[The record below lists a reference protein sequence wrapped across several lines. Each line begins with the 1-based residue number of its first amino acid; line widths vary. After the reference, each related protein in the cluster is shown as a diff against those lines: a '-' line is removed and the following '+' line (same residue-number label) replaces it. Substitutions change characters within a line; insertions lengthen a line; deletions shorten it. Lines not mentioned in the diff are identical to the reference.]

1 MRSWKKVAILT
12 AAASMASVAPGE
24 GPTAA
29 AGDDAALMRRLVDVI
44 GTGDPAAYEGF
55 VLQNY
60 APAALA
66 DSSVEEQ
73 ADRLARIFTDTGGFE
88 IERIAG
94 QSSGWMQAEAHDRT
108 AHIRYCLTLKR
119 TRVAGRDFVTEFS
132 TRALYPAGA
141 KLKSPTPAE
150 TVRAIRAIADAYARR
165 GLLSGVIL
173 IAKDDKILFEKAYG
187 WASLAYDRPITL
199 ATRLNI
205 ASIAKRFTGV
215 AIGQLVDAG
224 KLSFDD
230 TVGKLLPD
238 YPDQAVRDRVTVR
251 QLLSHTSGLG
261 PEDYYEKPKWATAR
275 PHLRSVSD
283 YMKIVAGTTVGAEP
297 GRYLYSNSG
306 YVLLG
311 AIIERL
317 SGQGF
322 YDYVSDHIF
331 MPAGMRHS
339 FYHVLDDED
348 PDVAVPLTNLF
359 SKAENSYVYRLGR
372 PRSAI
377 YELAARGGSQGG
389 AYVTA
394 GDLFAFERA
403 LHHGKLL
410 SRATLA
416 EMTRPQSPSVGGA
429 GGLGGDLREGLG
441 VEIVTQNGHVFFGHR
456 GGDLGIASLD
466 YFYPDTGYTTIV
478 LTNRDPRVGRILADV
493 TRAFLTRHT
502 IGGATPPPQAC
513 VPPSP

>member
-1 MRSWKKVAILT
+1 MRSWKKAAIL
-12 AAASMASVAPGE
+12 AAAAAIANTAPGV
-24 GPTAA
+24 GPGAA
-29 AGDDAALMRRLVDVI
+29 ADDGAALMRRFVDAI
-44 GTGDPAAYEGF
+44 GTGDQTAFEKF
-55 VLQNY
+55 VRQNY

-66 DSSVEEQ
+66 DSTVEDQ
-73 ADRLARIFTDTGGFE
+73 ADRLARLFTDTGGFT

-94 QSSGWMQAEAHDRT
+94 ESPNWIQAEARDRT
-108 AHIRYCLTLKR
+108 ANIRYCLTLKR
-119 TRVAGRDFVTEFS
+119 ARVADHDMVTDFS
-132 TRALYPAGA
+132 TRGIYPAGVQ
-141 KLKSPTPAE
+141 LQPPSPAE
-150 TVRAIRAIADAYARR
+150 TVRTIRSIADAYDRR
-165 GLLSGVIL
+165 GLLSGVVL

-187 WASLAYDRPITL
+187 WASLAYDRPMTL

-224 KLSFDD
+224 KLSYDD
-230 TVGKLLPD
+230 PVGKLLPD
-238 YPDQAVRDRVTVR
+238 YPDKEIRDRVTVR
-251 QLLSHTSGLG
+251 QLLSHTSGMG
-261 PEDYYEKPKWATAR
+261 PQDYYEKPIWATAR
-275 PHLRSVSD
+275 PHLRNVAD
-283 YMKIVAGTTVGAEP
+283 YMKIVIGTPIGAKP
-297 GRYLYSNSG
+297 GQYLYSNSG

-317 SGQGF
+317 SGQSF
-322 YDYVSDHIF
+322 YDYVEDHIF
-331 MPAGMRHS
+331 KPAGMRHS

-403 LHHGKLL
+403 LSDGKLV

-416 EMTRPQSPSVGGA
+416 EMTKPQSPSGAGA
-429 GGLGGDLREGLG
+429 GGLGGDVREGLG
-441 VEIVTQNGHVFFGHR
+441 VEVVRQNGHVFFGHT
-456 GGDLGIASLD
+456 GGDLGIASLA
-466 YFYPDTGYTTIV
+466 YSYPDMGYTTIV
-478 LTNRDPRVGRILADV
+478 LTNRDPRAGRVLANA
-493 TRAFLTRHT
+493 TRALLTRHT
-502 IGGATPPPQAC
+502 IDGATPPPQTC
-513 VPPSP
+513 IPPSP